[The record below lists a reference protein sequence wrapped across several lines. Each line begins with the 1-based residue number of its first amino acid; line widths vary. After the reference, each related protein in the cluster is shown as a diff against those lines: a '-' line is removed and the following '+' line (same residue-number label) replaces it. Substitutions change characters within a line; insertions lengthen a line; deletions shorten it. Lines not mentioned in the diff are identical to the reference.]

1 MRVNDIIVEAASSQR
16 IKRCF
21 ELQKN
26 CPELVDAIIG
36 TTIMM
41 VGEVGSDM
49 IENVHEM
56 VQFQKILNKA
66 IDNNPWFV
74 HKDFAKRLL
83 EKKLYKK
90 ED

>member
-1 MRVNDIIVEAASSQR
+1 MIDVDLIAEAAASQR
-16 IKRCF
+16 VKRCI

-26 CPELVDAIIG
+26 CPELVDVIIG

-41 VGEVGSDM
+41 VGEIGADT
-49 IENVHEM
+49 IENIHEM
-56 VQFQKILNKA
+56 VQFQKILNQA

-74 HKDFAKRLL
+74 HKDFAKRRL
-83 EKKLYKK
+83 EQKLYKK